1 LKNFTKKT
9 NRGVGR
15 PPKELSDED
24 WKKINQYLQAQ
35 CDGSVIA
42 TLFGLHPQTFYDKVV
57 ARYGDEFNISNFT
70 AYQQIKR
77 REGLELLK
85 GVQFSSAMSGNTTMQ
100 IWLGKQLLAQRDQIE
115 QRITVPQVHV
125 QPLNDAEQLEISTA
139 IGMLQQDNES
149 NGDIHTE
156 PEGGSIE

>member
-1 LKNFTKKT
+1 MA
-9 NRGVGR
+9 GR
-15 PPKELSDED
+15 PRSDID
-24 WKKINQYLQAQ
+24 WDKVDKFLQAQ
-35 CDGSVIA
+35 CDGVSIA
-42 TLFGLHPQTFYDKVV
+42 GILGIAPLTLYRACQREYNV
-57 ARYGDEFNISNFT
+57 NFDT
-70 AYQQIKR
+70 YSATKKA
-77 REGLELLK
+77 EGKELLRAN
-85 GVQFSSAMSGNTTMQ
+85 QFKLAMDGNTAMN
-100 IWLGKQLLAQRDQIE
+100 IWLGKQLLNQRDQIE